1 MARRRPLTLALIE
14 SIRGHSR
21 LDMGALR
28 RNARRR
34 AYKGAVNL
42 TARFLYKTTEFGG
55 YFK

>member
-1 MARRRPLTLALIE
+1 MARRRPSTLALTG

-34 AYKGAVNL
+34 TYKGAVDP
-42 TARFLYKTTEFGG
+42 TALFLRKTTEFGG
-55 YFK
+55 YFE